1 MESYTITKKQLI
13 EFAENQVDDNTL
25 VIKEIMPTKDVAIR
39 VNKDDIN
46 DYLEKGD
53 EHKGWVELVPINK
66 NNKKIFRLTTEQF
79 GKLLIYLKINFSEEN
94 DIIRADELDID

>member
-1 MESYTITKKQLI
+1 MKSYTIKKNQLI
-13 EFAENQVDDNTL
+13 EFAENQVNDNTL
-25 VIKEIMPTKDVAIR
+25 VIKEILPTNDFAIR
-39 VNKDDIN
+39 LNKDDIN
-46 DYLEKGD
+46 DYLENGD
-53 EHKGWVELVPINK
+53 EHKGWVEVVPINK